1 MENFLLKT
9 KLGII
14 SIDEYDMHRI
24 HKFYEIQCTM
34 EYLKN
39 TYEDWSKSKIE
50 AIAYETR
57 RLMDKYEYTEEE
69 AIDIAIKDYGK
80 TTITEDWYAI

>member
-1 MENFLLKT
+1 
-9 KLGII
+9 
-14 SIDEYDMHRI
+14 MHLI

-34 EYLKN
+34 EYLEN
-39 TYEDWSKSKIE
+39 TYKDWSKNKIE

-69 AIDIAIKDYGK
+69 AIDIAIEDYEK
-80 TTITEDWYAI
+80 INMEDWYAI